1 MRANWLEVPFLTRII
16 LFLYS
21 KHSNMRLFLLVLVMA
36 LAVSCD
42 DGDVTVTAFNFDNA
56 SIQFCENV
64 VYKTNKNE
72 LLYLN
77 IPADSF
83 KNQVTPVDEPIKVN
97 LGTSNSVGYRL
108 YALDV
113 TSNDFCGTITPTTA
127 IVMNEWMA
135 LAGVENESGYVQI
148 ITTETKDETTG
159 VVTGYEHEIRLINM
173 TFTNGT
179 GQFIFD
185 NYLVGVHTTTI

>member
-1 MRANWLEVPFLTRII
+1 MRR
-16 LFLYS
+16 
-21 KHSNMRLFLLVLVMA
+21 FLLVLVLA
-36 LAVSCD
+36 LVVSCD
-42 DGDVTVTAFNFDNA
+42 DGDVTVTAFNFDN
-56 SIQFCENV
+56 STIQFCENV

-97 LGTSNSVGYRL
+97 LGTSNSVVYRL

-113 TSNDFCGTITPTTA
+113 KSSDFCGTVTPSTA
-127 IVMNEWMA
+127 IVVNEWIA
-135 LAGVENESGYVQI
+135 LPGVENESGYVQI
-148 ITTETKDETTG
+148 VTTEKKDQTTG
-159 VVTGYEHEIRLINM
+159 AVTGYEHEIRLINM

-185 NYLVGVHTTTI
+185 NYLVGLHSTTL